1 MKRLPLLAVIAL
13 PLALARCAPP
23 PNLSTPQ
30 GQCQAQAENS
40 PEVVALK
47 IQTSGG
53 SMAQQAIA
61 LRDLPIARRK
71 AYIACMQAR
80 GLAPPGGGVA
90 PVR

>member
-1 MKRLPLLAVIAL
+1 MKSLPFLAVLAL

-47 IQTSGG
+47 VQTSGG
-53 SMAQQAIA
+53 SMQQQADA
-61 LRDLPIARRK
+61 LRQLPFARRK

-80 GLAPPGGGVA
+80 GLAPPGGGVE
-90 PVR
+90 PVQ